1 MVTGAWLPVV
11 LAAAAGWLVASPAP
25 GRARLRAVLPR
36 ATNPAGVRRGHD
48 ESRPAATRGLA
59 ARAPVVVGAVAA
71 GLVVSGSTALGV
83 MAAVAAVLVGAPAR
97 RRGADERRTRAR
109 LARDVPRAAELM
121 ATCLDAGAPSGDAV
135 SAVCEHL
142 PGPVPDLLRP
152 VAAALRTGLDPVSAW
167 AVLGGR
173 RDDPVWR
180 LGRTFARAAVTGA
193 PLSRSLRALAD
204 AERAGMRSAAE
215 SAARRAGVRAVGPLA
230 LCFLPA
236 FLLLGVV
243 PVVVSVAA
251 QVLGDL
257 G

>member
-1 MVTGAWLPVV
+1 MTGSWLPVA
-11 LAAAAGWLVASPAP
+11 LAATAGWLVAWPAP

-36 ATNPAGVRRGHD
+36 APSPPGAGRDHD
-48 ESRPAATRGLA
+48 EARTAATRTLV
-59 ARAPVVVGAVAA
+59 ARAPV
-71 GLVVSGSTALGV
+71 ALG
-83 MAAVAAVLVGAPAR
+83 AVAAVLVVSGAPALGVMAGVASVLVAAPAR
-97 RRGADERRTRAR
+97 RRAADERRTRAR

-121 ATCLDAGAPSGDAV
+121 ATCLDAGAPPGDAV
-135 SAVCEHL
+135 SAVCAHL
-142 PGPVPDLLRP
+142 PGPVPELLRP

-167 AVLGGR
+167 AVLGDR

-180 LGRTFARAAVTGA
+180 LGRTFARAATTGA

-204 AERAGMRSAAE
+204 AERAGSRAAAE